1 MDKHNCDNVNCNHNN
16 TKGLCYLFNPEN
28 CKYRQLQKE
37 NAELKKACDE
47 TQELLDKQIEATYKL
62 DKENTELR
70 DNYEQYKAVAE
81 PEIKSLKEE
90 NAELKK
96 MYHETDEDNNKLRE
110 NIPLLTEAK
119 EIIKKLQFLY
129 LSPVVTKDDVKRQ
142 DEILAEV
149 KQFLKDSK
157 VEKC

>member
-1 MDKHNCDNVNCNHNN
+1 MDKDKLEKNHNCDNVNCNHNN
-16 TKGLCYLFNPEN
+16 TKGLCCLFNPES
-28 CKYRQLQKE
+28 CKYRQLQK
-37 NAELKKACDE
+37 
-47 TQELLDKQIEATYKL
+47 
-62 DKENTELR
+62 
-70 DNYEQYKAVAE
+70 
-81 PEIKSLKEE
+81 E

-110 NIPLLTEAK
+110 NIPLLAEAK

-149 KQFLKDSK
+149 KQFLKDSE
-157 VEKC
+157 VEK